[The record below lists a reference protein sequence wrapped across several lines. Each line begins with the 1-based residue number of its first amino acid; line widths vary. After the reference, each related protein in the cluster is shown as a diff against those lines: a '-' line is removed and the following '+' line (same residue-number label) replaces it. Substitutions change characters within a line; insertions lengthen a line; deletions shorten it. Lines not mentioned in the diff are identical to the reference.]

1 MKSPLIWSA
10 WIWQIYLCLHK
21 IHAPFIV
28 GILAG
33 GMNKLTN
40 ESIIVVES
48 KLTVAIMSEC

>member
-48 KLTVAIMSEC
+48 KLTVSIMSEC